1 MSLLRKVLNPLELF
15 RAYKF
20 HKNQKKHI
28 KSSEDQELLFYSK
41 IISNDMLH
49 YGYFDNVNIESK
61 EISLKDLEQAQMRYV
76 EKIMN
81 QILDNSR
88 KILDVGCGMG
98 GLSKILFDNGYKI
111 ESLTPD
117 NNQKNYINNKYKDLI
132 VHHIKF
138 EDFSANDTYGTVINS
153 ESLQY
158 INLNVAFEIIDK
170 ILDNNGRWIV
180 TDYFRIE
187 DSGINQSGHMHQDF
201 LDSAKRYGWKI
212 IYEED
217 ITLNALPTLKFAM
230 NFIHRFVT
238 PLAELIN
245 EKIKYK
251 HAWLYYYTNQL
262 RYKMYEKSEK
272 ELAALDPEKFVK
284 EKKYMFYVL
293 ERQ

>member
-1 MSLLRKVLNPLELF
+1 MSFLRKVLNPLELY
-15 RAYKF
+15 RAYRF

-49 YGYFDNVNIESK
+49 YGYFDDINIESK
-61 EISLKDLEQAQMRYV
+61 DISLNDLEKAQMRYV

-81 QILDNSR
+81 QILDKNG

-98 GLSKILFDNGYKI
+98 GLSKILFDNGYQI

-117 NNQKNYINNKYKDLI
+117 NNQKDYINNKYKDLI
-132 VHHIKF
+132 VHHMKF
-138 EDFSANDTYGTVINS
+138 EDFNTKENYGTVINS

-158 INLNVAFEIIDK
+158 IDLNVAFKIIDK

-180 TDYFRIE
+180 TDYFRIA

-201 LDSAKRYGWKI
+201 LDSVKRYGWKVV
-212 IYEED
+212 YEED

-238 PLAELIN
+238 PLAEFIN

-251 HAWLYYYTNQL
+251 QAWLYYYTNKL

-272 ELAALDPEKFVK
+272 ELAALDPDKFIK